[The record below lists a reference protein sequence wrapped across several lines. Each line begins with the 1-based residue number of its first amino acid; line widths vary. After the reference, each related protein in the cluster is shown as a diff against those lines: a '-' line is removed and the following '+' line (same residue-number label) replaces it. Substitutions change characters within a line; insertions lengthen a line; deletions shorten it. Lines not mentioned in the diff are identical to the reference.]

1 MKALITSLLLI
12 QAVLSMSQTLPAPN
26 TGTQN
31 LHSKPDSLSFTIIPV
46 NSNQYGYDLFVN
58 GRLRIHQPTI
68 PGQPGHTGFKT
79 KTDAKKVALLVMDK
93 INKGIMPPTVTQE
106 ELKNLGIAI
115 K

>member
-12 QAVLSMSQTLPAPN
+12 QAVLGMSQTLPAPG

-31 LHSKPDSLSFTIIPV
+31 LHSKPDSLSYTIIPV
-46 NSNQYGYDLFVN
+46 NSNQYGYDIFVN

-68 PGQPGHTGFKT
+68 PGQPGNTGFKN
-79 KTDAKKVALLVMDK
+79 KADAKKVALVVMDK
-93 INKGIMPPTVTQE
+93 ISKGIMPPTITQE

>member
-12 QAVLSMSQTLPAPN
+12 QAFLGLSQPSPPN
-26 TGTQN
+26 TGIQN
-31 LHSKPDSLSFTIIPV
+31 SHSKPDSLSYTLTPV
-46 NSNQYGYDLFVN
+46 NNNQYGYDIFVN

-68 PGQPGHTGFKT
+68 PGQPGNSGFKT
-79 KTDAKKVALLVMDK
+79 KSDAKKVALFVMDK
-93 INKGIMPPTVTQE
+93 INKGIMPPTITQE

>member
-12 QAVLSMSQTLPAPN
+12 QAVLGMSQTLPAQT
-26 TGTQN
+26 TGIKN
-31 LHSKPDSLSFTIIPV
+31 LQPKPDSLSYTIIPV
-46 NSNQYGYDLFVN
+46 NSNQYGYDIFVN
-58 GRLRIHQPTI
+58 GRLRIHQPSI
-68 PGQPGHTGFKT
+68 PGQSGSMGFKT
-79 KTDAKKVALLVMDK
+79 KTDAKKVALFVMDK

>member
-12 QAVLSMSQTLPAPN
+12 QAVLGMSQTLPAS
-26 TGTQN
+26 TGIQN
-31 LHSKPDSLSFTIIPV
+31 LHSKPDSLSYTITPV
-46 NSNQYGYDLFVN
+46 NGTQYGYDIYVN

-68 PGQPGHTGFKT
+68 PGQPGNAGFT
-79 KTDAKKVALLVMDK
+79 KREDAKKVALLVIDK
-93 INKGIMPPTVTQE
+93 INKGIMPPTVTQD